1 MDNNPN
7 AEDPSFLYPQE
18 NNNNNGVFMDDYSQI
33 QNDEV
38 PSTIKYVQPS
48 TFTVYTSETIYINK
62 IIGEKDYPYP
72 NIENNEEKRDIPFIE
87 ILDEKNFI
95 INKEG
100 PPPESGR
107 TNGRPIGDY
116 LKKIKEVSES
126 QFDTCRK
133 CLKYQNKY
141 FCKSCDRNLCE
152 DCSKNCRNESHELIN
167 LKEEKQGD
175 ILIARQDVTRLIDK
189 KFKEEEKK
197 TESNSKAKKI
207 YSLDK
212 LIIKENQGIIKES
225 IENYTRRND
234 FLLIARIV
242 LRDYTNYYHFQNIL
256 SCYQYLA
263 GRFLHT
269 LDKNCLKIIYEVNKE
284 NKGNKEIQIFHPNF
298 VEKNKDKLKIL
309 VNNELTE
316 FNYKV
321 TIDDD
326 YLEVILIQES
336 KTDYITDLSYMFCD
350 CENLLGI
357 KKHLDHALI
366 DFRGVKNISHM
377 FENCVKIESIDFGLF
392 INLPLCDELKMDN
405 LFRNCSALTS
415 LYGFLEI
422 DDANLRNNI
431 FNGCKKLNNNY
442 NNNIQISLNSN
453 NNNDNLNINKIN
465 LPSSKGNNSNKESS
479 YSEKEI
485 KFIEYENQIK
495 YLNEQVKS
503 LKENQTK
510 YEKIQKN
517 EKIKKNLDN
526 FLNNKDFTNAFEA
539 AINLESIEQILRV
552 IRDYYLKCHGKGTKF
567 PEKILANIMSILSEN
582 LSSIEQFTFIIRFVF
597 ENIIKKNIS
606 FDTELNN
613 RIYIAFLDLY
623 KNDVY
628 LEEFNIK
635 KDDILKI
642 VKFFENKKGK

>member
-1 MDNNPN
+1 MPKIL
-7 AEDPSFLYPQE
+7 PFLYPQE
-18 NNNNNGVFMDDYSQI
+18 NNNNNGMFIDDYSQI

-38 PSTIKYVQPS
+38 LSTIKLAQTS

-95 INKEG
+95 NNKEG
-100 PPPESGR
+100 PPPPESGR
-107 TNGRPIGDY
+107 TNGRPIRDY

-126 QFDTCRK
+126 QFNICRR
-133 CLKYQNKY
+133 CFKYQNKY

-152 DCSKNCRNESHELIN
+152 DCSKNCRNKSHELIN

-175 ILIARQDVTRLIDK
+175 ILTARQDVTRLIDK
-189 KFKEEEKK
+189 KFKKEEKE
-197 TESNSKAKKI
+197 TESNSKAQQI
-207 YSLDK
+207 YSLD
-212 LIIKENQGIIKES
+212 IKENQGIIKES

-242 LRDYTNYYHFQNIL
+242 LKDYTNYYHFQNIL

-336 KTDYITDLSYMFCD
+336 KTDYITDLSYMFCG
-350 CENLLGI
+350 CENLLDI

-415 LYGFLEI
+415 IYGFLEI
-422 DDANLRNNI
+422 DDENLRNNI
-431 FNGCKKLNNNY
+431 FNGCKKL
-442 NNNIQISLNSN
+442 I
-453 NNNDNLNINKIN
+453 INEDFQMNEIDMLPSDGDDSDVGPYYFLKKIN
-465 LPSSKGNNSNKESS
+465 FNYGKW
-479 YSEKEI
+479 
-485 KFIEYENQIK
+485 
-495 YLNEQVKS
+495 
-503 LKENQTK
+503 
-510 YEKIQKN
+510 KI
-517 EKIKKNLDN
+517 
-526 FLNNKDFTNAFEA
+526 
-539 AINLESIEQILRV
+539 
-552 IRDYYLKCHGKGTKF
+552 
-567 PEKILANIMSILSEN
+567 
-582 LSSIEQFTFIIRFVF
+582 
-597 ENIIKKNIS
+597 
-606 FDTELNN
+606 
-613 RIYIAFLDLY
+613 
-623 KNDVY
+623 
-628 LEEFNIK
+628 
-635 KDDILKI
+635 
-642 VKFFENKKGK
+642 